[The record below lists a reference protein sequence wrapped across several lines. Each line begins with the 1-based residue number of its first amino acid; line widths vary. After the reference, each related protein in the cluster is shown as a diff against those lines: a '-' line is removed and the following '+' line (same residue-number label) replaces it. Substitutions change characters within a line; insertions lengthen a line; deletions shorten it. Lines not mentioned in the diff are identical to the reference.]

1 MAEPTRQEQR
11 RQRRERMLERQQ
23 QTERGVRR
31 RALTGRLGIGVL
43 AGLVIL
49 GVALV
54 VFWVAREAT
63 APMPGVPVPNEGAEH
78 VAVGAPL
85 TYRSN
90 PPSSGP
96 HYAGTAPWSFSEA
109 AVSPGLWVHN
119 LEHGGIVLLYKCP
132 QDCREL
138 RGQLR
143 GLYDKLRPSQL
154 GYVKLL
160 VAPDDA
166 IEGRIVALAWDRRD
180 TLESFDEDRLRRFYD
195 AFLGRGPEPNAP

>member
-11 RQRRERMLERQQ
+11 QYRRERMQERQQ
-23 QTERGVRR
+23 QAERGVRR
-31 RALTGRLGIGVL
+31 RALTGRLRMGVL

-49 GVALV
+49 GLALV

-63 APMPGVPVPNEGAEH
+63 TSLPGVPVPNEGAEH

-109 AVSPGLWVHN
+109 EVSQGLWVHN

-132 QDCREL
+132 QDCSEL
-138 RGQLR
+138 KGQLR
-143 GLYDKLRPSQL
+143 SLYNKFRPSRL

-160 VAPDDA
+160 IAPDNS
-166 IEGRIVALAWDRRD
+166 IEGSIAALAWDRRD

-195 AFLGRGPEPNAP
+195 SFLEHGPEPNAP

>member
-1 MAEPTRQEQR
+1 MQE
-11 RQRRERMLERQQ
+11 RQR

-31 RALTGRLGIGVL
+31 RTLTGRLRMGAV

-54 VFWVAREAT
+54 VFWMAREAT
-63 APMPGVPVPNEGAEH
+63 TSLPGVPVPNEGAEH

-85 TYRSN
+85 TYRSE

-96 HYAGTAPWSFSEA
+96 HYATTAPWSFSETEI
-109 AVSPGLWVHN
+109 PRGLWVHN

-138 RGQLR
+138 KQQLQL
-143 GLYDKLRPSQL
+143 LYSKLRQSRV

-160 VAPDDA
+160 VAPDNS
-166 IEGRIVALAWDRRD
+166 IEGSIAALAWDRRD
-180 TLESFDEDRLRRFYD
+180 TLENFDEDRLRRFYD
-195 AFLGRGPEPNAP
+195 AFLEHGPEPNAP